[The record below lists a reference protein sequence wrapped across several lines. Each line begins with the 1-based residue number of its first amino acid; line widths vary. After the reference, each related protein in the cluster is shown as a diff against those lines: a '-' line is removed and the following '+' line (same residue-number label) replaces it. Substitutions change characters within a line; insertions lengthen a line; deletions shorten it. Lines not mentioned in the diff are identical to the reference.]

1 MLKSICLTLKARFI
15 KRLVEHKAMR
25 ELTEIDTKILQGL
38 LQDGRK
44 NFSAMAKEFN
54 TSKDIIWKHYK
65 ELKKAGII
73 VGATTQSDPRK
84 LGISGVA
91 TISISLETQN
101 MAETFDRLKNTSN
114 FNFFRYYN
122 TSNTLSI
129 ITGLKNLN
137 DLQRAKEVISRENK
151 INDISTNLWLDV
163 RNTPENVFSTH
174 PLEATKVSAT
184 PLTNSEESEPIKLDE
199 TDYQIIERLTN
210 NGRLPFSKIGKDM
223 GLSTNTIVRRYEKLL
238 KNRVMKVSVQIN
250 PIELGFQAMLD
261 LNLTVS
267 NQSEI
272 TLIADKLSRIVGV
285 SYIVKLGGN
294 FDLMVVALVKDC
306 KDIIKISDEVF
317 KIPNI
322 KKIDGKLRQI
332 PSVWPTKG
340 QYITTF

>member
-1 MLKSICLTLKARFI
+1 
-15 KRLVEHKAMR
+15 MR
-25 ELTEIDTKILQGL
+25 ELTDIDIRILQEL

-44 NFSAMAKEFN
+44 NFSTIAKEFK

-65 ELKKAGII
+65 ELKKAEII

-84 LGISGVA
+84 LGISGLA

-129 ITGLKNLN
+129 ITGLKHLG
-137 DLQRAKEVISRENK
+137 DLQHAKEVISRENK
-151 INDISTNLWLDV
+151 INDISTNLWLEV
-163 RNTPENVFSTH
+163 RNTPENIFST
-174 PLEATKVSAT
+174 PPIDAKKT
-184 PLTNSEESEPIKLDE
+184 PDRPVVNSEEIAESKLDE
-199 TDYQIIERLTN
+199 TDFQIIDRLTK
-210 NGRLPFSKIGKDM
+210 NGRMPFSKIAKEM

-238 KNRVMKVSVQIN
+238 KNKIIKVSIQVN

-261 LNLTVS
+261 LNLAVS
-267 NQSEI
+267 NQSE
-272 TLIADKLSRIVGV
+272 TNTIADRLSRIVGV
-285 SYIVKLGGN
+285 SYVVKVGGN

>member
-1 MLKSICLTLKARFI
+1 
-15 KRLVEHKAMR
+15 MR
-25 ELTEIDTKILQGL
+25 ELSEIDTKILQEL
-38 LQDGRK
+38 LVDGRK
-44 NFSAMAKEFN
+44 NFSTMAKEFK

-84 LGISGVA
+84 LGISSVA

-101 MAETFDRLKNTSN
+101 MAETFDRLKSTSN

-129 ITGLKNLN
+129 ITGLKELS
-137 DLQRAKEVISRENK
+137 DLQHAKEIISRENK

-163 RNTPENVFSTH
+163 RNTPENIFSTQ
-174 PLEATKVSAT
+174 PLDTRKASER
-184 PLTNSEESEPIKLDE
+184 PLADSEEAEELKLDE
-199 TDYQIIERLTN
+199 TDHQIIDRLTK
-210 NGRLPFSKIGKDM
+210 NGRMPFSKIAKEM
-223 GLSTNTIVRRYEKLL
+223 VLSTNTIVRRYEKLL
-238 KNRVMKVSVQIN
+238 KNKIIKVSIQFN
-250 PIELGFQAMLD
+250 PTELGFQAMLD
-261 LNLTVS
+261 LNLAVS
-267 NQSEI
+267 NQSE
-272 TLIADKLSRIVGV
+272 TNVIADRLSRIVGV
-285 SYIVKLGGN
+285 SYIVKVGGN

-322 KKIDGKLRQI
+322 KKIEGKLRQI
-332 PSVWPTKG
+332 PPIWPTKG

>member
-1 MLKSICLTLKARFI
+1 
-15 KRLVEHKAMR
+15 MR
-25 ELTEIDTKILQGL
+25 ELTDTDIRILQEL

-44 NFSAMAKEFN
+44 NFTTMAKEFK

-129 ITGLKNLN
+129 ITGLKHLS
-137 DLQRAKEVISRENK
+137 DLQHAKEVISRENK
-151 INDISTNLWLDV
+151 INDISTNLWLEV
-163 RNTPENVFSTH
+163 RNTPENIFSAP
-174 PLEATKVSAT
+174 PLDEKKVTAR
-184 PLTNSEESEPIKLDE
+184 PLMNSEELEELKLDE
-199 TDYQIIERLTN
+199 TDYQIIEKLTK
-210 NGRLPFSKIGKDM
+210 NGRLPFSKIAKEM
-223 GLSTNTIVRRYEKLL
+223 GLSTNTIVRRYEKLV
-238 KNRVMKVSVQIN
+238 KNKIIKVSIQIN

-261 LNLTVS
+261 LNLAVS
-267 NQSEI
+267 NQSE
-272 TLIADKLSRIVGV
+272 TNTIADRLSRIVGV
-285 SYIVKLGGN
+285 SYIVKVAGN

-332 PSVWPTKG
+332 PSTWPSKG